1 MSEHGIHVV
10 LAVFVSPVE
19 ELLHCIVIILVGVL
33 RETSIVRSTVTDV
46 RVVIVC
52 TVVGSLTH
60 VAAYGYAEVIGQVH
74 GSVSRAVD
82 DITAALVLVSTELVC
97 DVTVAE
103 IVRCRVVLLV
113 TVGVELVAAV
123 SVVHEKRID
132 RSHHTGHIEWV
143 GEV

>member
-1 MSEHGIHVV
+1 MV

-19 ELLHCIVIILVGVL
+19 KLLHCIVIILVGVL

-52 TVVGSLTH
+52 AVVGSLTH
-60 VAAYGYAEVIGQVH
+60 VAAYGHAEVIGQVH

-97 DVTVAE
+97 DITVAE

-123 SVVHEKRID
+123 SIVQEERID